1 MAKSLKVLHIY
12 SGNRFG
18 GAENYLLTLARNKD
32 LCPQMEHSFALCFE
46 GLLSQSLSRYGAD
59 CHILGSAR
67 LSRP

>member
-46 GLLSQSLSRYGAD
+46 DYYPNHFQHMVPIA
-59 CHILGSAR
+59 IF
-67 LSRP
+67 